1 VSGSE
6 PKETNAG
13 AAKIDGR
20 SGGYMSK
27 WPLIS
32 GFVIVLGLGL
42 GACSSSDG
50 LLAQANLAGQANE
63 MCDSGRG
70 APTGITALNGSQA
83 SYAQCMQDHLA
94 SGQMGYD
101 EEEGHF
107 APGSGSTSL
116 FNSGD

>member
-1 VSGSE
+1 
-6 PKETNAG
+6 
-13 AAKIDGR
+13 
-20 SGGYMSK
+20 MSR
-27 WPLIS
+27 WLLIS
-32 GFVIVLGLGL
+32 GFVIALGLGL

-70 APTGITALNGSQA
+70 APTGIAALNGSQA
-83 SYAQCMQDHLA
+83 AYAQCMQDHLA

-107 APGSGSTSL
+107 APGSHSTSL

>member
-1 VSGSE
+1 M
-6 PKETNAG
+6 
-13 AAKIDGR
+13 R
-20 SGGYMSK
+20 R

-42 GACSSSDG
+42 GACSSSSDG
-50 LLAQANLAGQANE
+50 LLGQVNLAGQASE

-70 APTGITALNGSQA
+70 ATTGIAALNGSQA

-107 APGSGSTSL
+107 APGSHPTLL
-116 FNSGD
+116 FNSAN

>member
-1 VSGSE
+1 M
-6 PKETNAG
+6 
-13 AAKIDGR
+13 R
-20 SGGYMSK
+20 R

-42 GACSSSDG
+42 GACSSSSDG
-50 LLAQANLAGQANE
+50 LLGQVNLAGQASE

-70 APTGITALNGSQA
+70 ATTGIAALNGSQA

-107 APGSGSTSL
+107 APGSHPASL
-116 FNSGD
+116 FNSGN